1 MKLIIILFK
10 TIHWPKGLSSEA
22 SLWLWCSQ
30 WWTQN
35 V

>member
-1 MKLIIILFK
+1 MKLIVILK
-10 TIHWPKGLSSEA
+10 TIHWPKCISSET

-30 WWTQN
+30 WWTRN

>member
-1 MKLIIILFK
+1 MKLIVILE
-10 TIHWPKGLSSEA
+10 TIHWPKGLSSET

-35 V
+35 F